1 MKILFISQGMHHKNL
16 NTIGFYKNI
25 HFEFIQLVSEI
36 DNYDLSTFDC
46 VYSPC
51 EPIDVSKYPGI
62 CFIFGP
68 HFSVFPNEKILN
80 IKSNKTAFIILSNW
94 VKQIW
99 KSYEICDNLNLIDIP
114 FAVDTEK
121 FCEIKP
127 IQHRNLVFIYYKSRH
142 PEELQFI
149 ENLLKHNNILYR
161 IFSYQQRY
169 NESEYLEYLQNSKF
183 GIWVDAHESQGF
195 ALEEALSCNVPLLV
209 WNIKSMN
216 QEYGQHYSDIP
227 ATTIPYWD
235 ERCGE
240 YFYDMTDFQEKSRK
254 FFNNLDTYF
263 PREYVLENLSSSVC
277 EKRFIDMVLQ
287 LKNN

>member
-1 MKILFISQGMHHKNL
+1 MKILFVNTWKHSKNL
-16 NTIGFYKNI
+16 NALLSYNNISLETINKI
-25 HFEFIQLVSEI
+25 SDI
-36 DNYDLSTFDC
+36 DNYDLSKFDC
-46 VYSPC
+46 VYSPTD
-51 EPIDVSKYPGI
+51 PIDVSKYPGI
-62 CFIFGP
+62 YFIFGP
-68 HFSVFPNEKILN
+68 HFSVFPDEKLLH
-80 IKSNKTAFIILSNW
+80 IKSDKSIYIFPSEWCLYYW
-94 VKQIW
+94 KQ
-99 KSYEICDNLNLIDIP
+99 YCICENLNMAGTP

-149 ENLLKHNNILYR
+149 ENILQHNNISYR

-169 NESEYLEYLQNSKF
+169 NEEEYLEYLQNSKF

-195 ALEEALSCNVPLLV
+195 ALEEALSSNVPLLV

-216 QEYGQHYSDIP
+216 QEYGQHYPDIP

-235 ERCGE
+235 DRCGE

-254 FFNNLDTYF
+254 FFNNLDTYC

-277 EKRFIDMVLQ
+277 EKKFINMILDF
-287 LKNN
+287 KNK